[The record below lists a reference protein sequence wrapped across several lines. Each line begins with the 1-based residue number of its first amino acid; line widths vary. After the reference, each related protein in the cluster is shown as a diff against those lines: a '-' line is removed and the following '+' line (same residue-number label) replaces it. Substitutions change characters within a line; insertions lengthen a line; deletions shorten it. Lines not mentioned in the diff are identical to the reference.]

1 MKVTVEDGKVSYT
14 AETDDG
20 VLFQDF
26 VEQILKPAVCAMYS
40 EFLWDQC
47 FGGDNEQA

>member
-1 MKVTVEDGKVSYT
+1 MKVTVEDGRVSYT

-26 VEQILKPAVCAMYS
+26 VEKVLKPAVCSMYS
-40 EFLWDQC
+40 EYLWDQY
-47 FGGDNEQA
+47 FGDDSD